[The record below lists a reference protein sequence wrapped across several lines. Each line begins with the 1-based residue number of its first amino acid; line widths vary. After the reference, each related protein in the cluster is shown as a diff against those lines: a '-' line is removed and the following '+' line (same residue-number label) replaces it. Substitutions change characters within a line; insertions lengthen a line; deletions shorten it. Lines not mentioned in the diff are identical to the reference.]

1 MRDSAGIGNK
11 PLIVLTASPDWNDP
25 FAPDDVEPLISAAHQ
40 KLQAQ
45 LLTLSTNSK
54 QVIAKKAGHNI
65 QADEPQLVVDAILSV
80 VAQARAN
87 PK

>member
-1 MRDSAGIGNK
+1 
-11 PLIVLTASPDWNDP
+11 
-25 FAPDDVEPLISAAHQ
+25 VEPLISAVHQ

-54 QVIAKKAGHNI
+54 QIIAKQAGHNI
-65 QADEPQLVVDAILSV
+65 QADEPQLVIDAILNV

-87 PK
+87 SK